1 MKKKVLA
8 LVVLAA
14 MLISILPMAAF
25 AAADYTVSKVYVDTD
40 TATADGEDTLEFD
53 VNLIDAAGDAQEGTF
68 YIATS
73 RPSVDKIY
81 VGDSEDP
88 ISYDENGVAAITA
101 A

>member
-14 MLISILPMAAF
+14 MLVSILPMAAF

-53 VNLIDAAGDAQEGTF
+53 VNLIDAAGDAQEEIFDHDGR
-68 YIATS
+68 IQLQGEAEG
-73 RPSVDKIY
+73 PQAWALQ
-81 VGDSEDP
+81 G
-88 ISYDENGVAAITA
+88 
-101 A
+101 